1 MNESRRS
8 APETKWR
15 PLLETMVDELAASG
29 ALRSAAIRRSFVEIP
44 RHLFVDRSTL
54 EEIYSDAP
62 IVTKT
67 DPGGR
72 PVSSSSMPS
81 LIANMLEDLDLRPGL
96 RVMEVGAG
104 TGYNA
109 ALLGHIVGAS
119 GRVVSIDI
127 DSDIVATART
137 HVSRTG
143 LTNVRVVAADGAHG
157 FPPEAPYDRITV
169 TVGVREPF
177 PAWVAQLSDGGI
189 LQTPIWI
196 RGQQLVAT
204 FRKLDDRLTSI
215 SLTYGG
221 FMRLRGSSRTGE
233 GYVECAG
240 WTLCHEQPE
249 TVDRR
254 RLAAALT
261 EATRNTKPA
270 HLRKR
275 DIGVPFRLYLAMH
288 DPRFAL
294 AERCDESGRVT
305 SQAVGYVDWDSC
317 SLALLASQRGSDKV
331 ELLSHG
337 SSMLVEQLLSHIGR
351 WETMG
356 SVTLSDCRITIEAGS
371 SGVASRDRRSRPGT
385 VVANAY
391 DMVVR
396 FAGMNGAGLH

>member
-44 RHLFVDRSTL
+44 RHLFVDRSWL

-67 DPGGR
+67 DPEGR

-109 ALLGHIVGAS
+109 ALLGHVVGAS

-177 PAWVAQLSDGGI
+177 PAWVAQL
-189 LQTPIWI
+189 
-196 RGQQLVAT
+196 
-204 FRKLDDRLTSI
+204 
-215 SLTYGG
+215 
-221 FMRLRGSSRTGE
+221 
-233 GYVECAG
+233 
-240 WTLCHEQPE
+240 
-249 TVDRR
+249 
-254 RLAAALT
+254 
-261 EATRNTKPA
+261 
-270 HLRKR
+270 
-275 DIGVPFRLYLAMH
+275 
-288 DPRFAL
+288 
-294 AERCDESGRVT
+294 
-305 SQAVGYVDWDSC
+305 
-317 SLALLASQRGSDKV
+317 
-331 ELLSHG
+331 
-337 SSMLVEQLLSHIGR
+337 LSHIGR

-385 VVANAY
+385 VVGNAY